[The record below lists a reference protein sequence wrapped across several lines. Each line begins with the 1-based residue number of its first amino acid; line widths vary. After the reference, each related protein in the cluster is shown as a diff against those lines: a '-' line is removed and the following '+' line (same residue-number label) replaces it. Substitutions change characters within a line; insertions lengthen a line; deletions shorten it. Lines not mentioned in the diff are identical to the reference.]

1 MIAGIG
7 IDVVDIVR
15 FERSLERTP
24 SLRDRLFAES
34 ERHRPARS
42 LAARFAAKEALIKAL
57 GGHAVIR
64 WHDMRIVQD
73 DDGNPDFELSGALSS
88 HVAAL
93 GIDRVHLSM
102 SHDAGIASAFVVL
115 ERAVGSAASSRELL
129 AHPGDEEVR

>member
-64 WHDMRIVQD
+64 WHDMQIVQD
-73 DDGNPDFELSGALSS
+73 EDGNPDFELSGALSS

-129 AHPGDEEVR
+129 AHPGEEEAR